1 MTKKKISKKQEKRN
15 RLIAAKGYK
24 TRKIP
29 EITYGPSPTK
39 RIYLGEFSDRKY
51 YRTDPNYRCKASLEE
66 NIDHITIKAKPS
78 DLEILRYISSHVNR
92 FEYKG
97 FENAL
102 FYKSCQQIADDPDC
116 SVHTKGTVWLAMCRL
131 NDMGLIEIERAS
143 RITDGKS
150 LLISSNIYISRE
162 VRNLVEHLIS
172 LKYFKYRSNKKTTLR
187 AKKVLDRLN
196 LDWHLYDDKR
206 QRIIDKYVC
215 RMSLKKK
222 DLTSVYHRYKL
233 NYHYGNSDKNTLE
246 SSPSSSPPR
255 RRSYDIEEVKGAITT
270 LKGYSRAVIDGLF
283 EAADEAIKRMPTDS
297 TYKIINEKA
306 FFKHIL
312 GRGIVEEAKKKKKIY
327 NFWKNTQNSPIR
339 LC

>member
-1 MTKKKISKKQEKRN
+1 M
-15 RLIAAKGYK
+15 
-24 TRKIP
+24 
-29 EITYGPSPTK
+29 
-39 RIYLGEFSDRKY
+39 
-51 YRTDPNYRCKASLEE
+51 
-66 NIDHITIKAKPS
+66 
-78 DLEILRYISSHVNR
+78 
-92 FEYKG
+92 
-97 FENAL
+97 
-102 FYKSCQQIADDPDC
+102 
-116 SVHTKGTVWLAMCRL
+116 
-131 NDMGLIEIERAS
+131 
-143 RITDGKS
+143 
-150 LLISSNIYISRE
+150 
-162 VRNLVEHLIS
+162 
-172 LKYFKYRSNKKTTLR
+172 
-187 AKKVLDRLN
+187 N

-312 GRGIVEEAKKKKKIY
+312 GRGIVAEAKKKKKMY